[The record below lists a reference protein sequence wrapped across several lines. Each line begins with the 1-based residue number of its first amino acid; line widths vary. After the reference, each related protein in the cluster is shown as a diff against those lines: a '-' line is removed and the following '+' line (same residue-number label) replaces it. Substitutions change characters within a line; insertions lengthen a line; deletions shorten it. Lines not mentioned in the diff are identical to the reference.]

1 MSDQNPSA
9 PNATAPQKV
18 LIEVAGQ
25 QSPQTAA
32 DFQRMSPE
40 QFNARLAE
48 AEEAGAKRI
57 LKKFGVKK
65 EERAAVLAD
74 IEAGRYMLK
83 PTPADG
89 EPDYKTEYEK
99 LKPLATEA
107 EQYKAKLAK
116 HGEYFKKVAEEE
128 FAKLPEPIQKDL
140 TRRNI
145 EDPEARLAEI
155 AAMKESGLL
164 AAIATQGQTA
174 NKPATEP
181 KPATTM
187 APPGPNVNP
196 TAPKTPWEQYDALV
210 KSGNRILAAQFRQ
223 QYANAIEASRPK

>member
-9 PNATAPQKV
+9 PISSQPQKV
-18 LIEVAGQ
+18 VIEVANQHQ
-25 QSPQTAA
+25 QAPAT
-32 DFQRMSPE
+32 DYQRMSPE
-40 QFNARLAE
+40 QFNARL
-48 AEEAGAKRI
+48 EEASASGRKEI
-57 LKKFGVKK
+57 LKALGVPKDQ
-65 EERAAVLAD
+65 RAAILAR
-74 IEAGRYMLK
+74 IEAGELAIAPKAK
-83 PTPADG
+83 PGDL
-89 EPDYKTEYEK
+89 DYKAEYEK

-164 AAIATQGQTA
+164 AAIALQGQPA
-174 NKPATEP
+174 NKPAEA

-187 APPGPNVNP
+187 APPGPNVDP
-196 TAPKTPWEQYDALV
+196 KAPKTPWEQYDTLV

>member
-9 PNATAPQKV
+9 PNTTAPQKV
-18 LIEVAGQ
+18 LIEVANQ

-40 QFNARLAE
+40 QFNARLTE

-99 LKPLATEA
+99 IKPLATEA

-155 AAMKESGLL
+155 AAMRESGLL
-164 AAIATQGQTA
+164 AAIALQGQ
-174 NKPATEP
+174 PAAATTP
-181 KPATTM
+181 AKPATTM
-187 APPGPNVNP
+187 APPGPNVDP
-196 TAPKTPWEQYDALV
+196 KAPKTPWEQYDTLV

-223 QYANAIEASRPK
+223 QYANAIESSRPK